1 MYRQSPVGY
10 QLLCIP
16 EMLRVSH
23 WQHLVFDGLKPMG
36 TTAHMSIGFSVFFI
50 VIVTVY
56 SLAVR
61 SNALGL
67 HSPGNYIYIYIY
79 HLHDRVTY
87 VNGEPVVNGIL
98 GASDV

>member
-1 MYRQSPVGY
+1 
-10 QLLCIP
+10 
-16 EMLRVSH
+16 
-23 WQHLVFDGLKPMG
+23 
-36 TTAHMSIGFSVFFI
+36 MSIGFSVFFI

-61 SNALGL
+61 SNALSL
-67 HSPGNYIYIYIY
+67 HSPGNYIYIYIYIYIYLFIY

>member
-1 MYRQSPVGY
+1 
-10 QLLCIP
+10 
-16 EMLRVSH
+16 
-23 WQHLVFDGLKPMG
+23 
-36 TTAHMSIGFSVFFI
+36 MSIGFSVFFI

-61 SNALGL
+61 SNALSL
-67 HSPGNYIYIYIY
+67 HSPGNYIYIY